1 MSVGASNLVL
11 YGSATM
17 PDNDSVQRVGGAINT
32 KIKME
37 MAEISPSGRVEM
49 LSVAGQSGYSMDI
62 SFRRTNGVAATEL
75 KNING
80 ATVVTFAA
88 TMERILKLVAS
99 TSVHTGQITVRKLSG
114 GTSLATLINGIS
126 QVRRPFY
133 NAAAPDAGTKSYY
146 EKIFYKN
153 THGTLALTS
162 ASIAEQADPSGKIT
176 FALDGVAAACPLNLS
191 VNNGAFGRNTP
202 PSGRI
207 TSFDSASK
215 GVRNN
220 NNLTQGSAQ
229 GIWMR
234 LLLTNTDA
242 ATKTSYTLKCKGNST

>member
-1 MSVGASNLVL
+1 MSVGASHLRL
-11 YGSATM
+11 YGCATM

-32 KIKME
+32 KIKVE
-37 MAEISPSGRVEM
+37 MTEIAPSGRVEM
-49 LSVAGQSGYSMDI
+49 VSTAGQSGYSLDI

-80 ATVVTFAA
+80 ATTVTFAA

-99 TSVHTGQITVRKLSG
+99 TSIHTGQITVRKLSG
-114 GTSLATLINGIS
+114 GTNLATLPNGVS
-126 QVRRPFY
+126 QFRRPFY

-153 THGTLALTS
+153 AHGTLALTS
-162 ASIAEQADPSGKIT
+162 ASIAEQADPSAKIT
-176 FALDGVAAACPLNLS
+176 FALDGVAAACPLNLTI
-191 VNNGAFGRNTP
+191 NNGAFGRNTP
-202 PSGRI
+202 PSARI
-207 TSFDSASK
+207 TTFGNATL

-220 NNLTQGSAQ
+220 GNLTQGSAQ
-229 GIWMR
+229 GIWLR